1 MKILATDSE
10 TVTRRLRAAG
20 LTDKQARQLL
30 NRTLLCLDYI
40 GGGKRVSVEAFECFA
55 GERTVKG
62 HRLRFNQLLTE
73 ARLIE
78 RTRPHVQS
86 LCSAEYRAKGKPVAQ
101 VIQLNKPEAQIRRKI
116 EAEHRK
122 TARAD
127 KTLQWL
133 NRAIKHTFEGE
144 TYFSLA
150 KGLQWPSV
158 SLQRA
163 FAGIVAAA
171 MRRDFLR
178 RYFRKLREDGL
189 IQLED
194 EDGSKSYRR
203 AELSADYFDVAEV
216 FRFADDLRGEPCTV
230 EDLEDLQF
238 GRVAYMAWK
247 EEFKYLRR
255 RFEKDLVE
263 KFVSYMKARNFH
275 CAADGLNLY
284 AEDAEALEQ
293 AFVQAVDHTLHV
305 DITRRDKPILTP
317 LYIDRLR
324 RLKAKKEG
332 IDLSEVPKARAKH
345 WQPKT
350 REMMTKK
357 EVADFWGKTYLQ
369 CWGEPEPKEP
379 EDRRIAFERKPFQ
392 PTDNLL
398 ETVEEAKAFYAVDP
412 EAEEEIREE
421 RKKADQAEEDLKLYL
436 ALRQI
441 RRWGKVRA
449 KASEA
454 KRVTAELYE
463 MGHALPTEPTLQ
475 EWELTETGRD
485 CLLASE
491 GKSATRPLPERDRAE
506 SYATYIHFI
515 EIA

>member
-10 TVTRRLRAAG
+10 TVFRLLREAG
-20 LTDKQARQLL
+20 LTDKQAGRLL

-40 GGGKRVSVEAFECFA
+40 GGGKRVSVEVFKCFS
-55 GERTVKG
+55 GEVRTRG

-73 ARLIE
+73 AGLIE
-78 RTRPHVQS
+78 QTRPHVQS
-86 LCSAEYRAKGKPVAQ
+86 LCSAEYRTKGKPVEQ
-101 VIQLNKPEAQIRRKI
+101 VIQLNKPEPQIMRKI
-116 EAEHRK
+116 EALHRK
-122 TARAD
+122 TARDD
-127 KTLQWL
+127 KTIQWL
-133 NRAIKHTFEGE
+133 NKAIKHSFEGE

-150 KGLQWPSV
+150 KGLQWPCV

-189 IQLED
+189 IELEGD
-194 EDGSKSYRR
+194 DGRKQYRK
-203 AELSADYFDVAEV
+203 AELSADCFEV
-216 FRFADDLRGEPCTV
+216 SEVLRFADDLRGEPCTV
-230 EDLEDLQF
+230 EDLEDLQQ
-238 GRVAYMAWK
+238 GRVARIARK
-247 EEFKYLRR
+247 EGFQYLRR

-263 KFVSYMKARNFH
+263 IFVSYMKARNFH
-275 CAADGLNLY
+275 CGADGLNLY

-293 AFVQAVDHTLHV
+293 AFVQAVDHVLHV

-350 REMMTKK
+350 YAT
-357 EVADFWGKTYLQ
+357 
-369 CWGEPEPKEP
+369 
-379 EDRRIAFERKPFQ
+379 EDGRTVFQRKPFQ
-392 PTDNLL
+392 PSDNLL

-412 EAEEEIREE
+412 EAEE
-421 RKKADQAEEDLKLYL
+421 AEAVTLFE
-436 ALRQI
+436 ARRQI
-441 RRWGKVRA
+441 ERWGSV
-449 KASEA
+449 KASNAE
-454 KRVTAELYE
+454 RVTAELYE
-463 MGHALPTEPTLQ
+463 MGHALPTEPTRQ
-475 EWELTETGRD
+475 QWELTPKGRD

-491 GKSATRPLPERDRAE
+491 GKSATRPLPE
-506 SYATYIHFI
+506 SYATYTKQLW
-515 EIA
+515 IA